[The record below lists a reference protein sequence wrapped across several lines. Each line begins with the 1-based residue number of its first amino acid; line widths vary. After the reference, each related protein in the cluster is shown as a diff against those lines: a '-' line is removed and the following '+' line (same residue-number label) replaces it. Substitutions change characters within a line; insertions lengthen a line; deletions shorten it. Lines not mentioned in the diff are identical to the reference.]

1 MNSEVNQDHFD
12 THIYPFIYRKVT
24 PGRSWTNRKQPAGH
38 QLIGHFRKNPYF
50 SEILE
55 TIRNTV
61 QKTVLIPVL
70 IPVPSPE
77 KLSAEIDRL
86 KNR

>member
-61 QKTVLIPVL
+61 QKTVCRYLFQVLRNFWQKLI
-70 IPVPSPE
+70 
-77 KLSAEIDRL
+77 A
-86 KNR
+86 